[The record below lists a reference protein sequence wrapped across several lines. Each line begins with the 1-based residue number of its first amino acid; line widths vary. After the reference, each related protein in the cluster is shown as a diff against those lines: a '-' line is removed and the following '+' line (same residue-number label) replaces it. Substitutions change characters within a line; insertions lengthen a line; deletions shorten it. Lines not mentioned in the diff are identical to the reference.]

1 MNALK
6 CLKTKQTIL
15 RIEQIVEGCSITG
28 MFWFAINWAI
38 LIAMLS
44 FLAQRI
50 IRKVVNFNS
59 LSKNAIL
66 KWLLCSA
73 IVDLFIMVGILI
85 LGFSLL
91 QFQLAS
97 FEGLKE
103 LIRVSCLFSGGL
115 ILIRGVFIL
124 CIKLI
129 DPVQN

>member
-1 MNALK
+1 MSALK
-6 CLKTKQTIL
+6 SLKTKETIL
-15 RIEQIVEGCSITG
+15 LIEQIVEGCSITG
-28 MFWFAINWAI
+28 MFWFAINWAL

-103 LIRVSCLFSGGL
+103 SIKVSCLYSGGL

-129 DPVQN
+129 VCSK